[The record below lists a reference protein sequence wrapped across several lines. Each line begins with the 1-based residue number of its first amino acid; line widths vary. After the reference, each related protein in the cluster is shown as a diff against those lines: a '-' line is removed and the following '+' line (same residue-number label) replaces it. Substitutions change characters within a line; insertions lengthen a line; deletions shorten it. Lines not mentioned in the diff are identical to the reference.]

1 MKGVILAA
9 GISSRLRPLT
19 DTTPKC
25 LLPIGGETILERTL
39 NNLAACGIRDIVIV
53 AGYLEDQL
61 RSCVS
66 GKFPGLDVKFLTN
79 DVYASTNNIYSLWLT
94 KPDVLEHGMILLDSD
109 IIFEDRII
117 RALLRSGYDNCLA
130 VNTRVRLGDEEI
142 KVAVDRHNR
151 IRAISKEVPPGQA
164 IGESIG
170 IELFGPS
177 MLKTLFDV
185 LDRKILQEKA
195 VNVFYEAAF
204 QEVIDQGGAIYA
216 VDVGMYKAIEID
228 TIEDLLAAERDI
240 LPYLAPAKS
249 ARAFKI

>member
-25 LLPIGGETILERTL
+25 LLSIGGETILGRTL
-39 NNLAACGIRDIVIV
+39 NNLTACGIRDVVIV
-53 AGYLEDQL
+53 GGYLEDQL
-61 RSCVS
+61 RSYVS
-66 GKFPGLDVKFLTN
+66 GNFPGLGVKFLTN
-79 DVYASTNNIYSLWLT
+79 EVYASTNNIYSLWLT

-117 RALLRSGYDNCLA
+117 QALVRSGYDNCLA
-130 VNTRVRLGDEEI
+130 VNTKTRLGDEEI

-151 IRAISKEVPPGQA
+151 IHVIGKEVPPGGA

-170 IELFGPS
+170 IELFAPS

-185 LDRKILQEKA
+185 LDRKIVHEKA
-195 VNVFYEAAF
+195 VNEFYEAAF
-204 QEVIDQGGAIYA
+204 QEVINRGGEIYA

-228 TIEDLLAAERDI
+228 TAEDLITAEKDI
-240 LPYLAPAKS
+240 LPYLPPSKS
-249 ARAFKI
+249 ARTIKI

>member
-39 NNLAACGIRDIVIV
+39 NNLAACGIREIVIV
-53 AGYLEDQL
+53 GGYLEDQL
-61 RSCVS
+61 RSFVS
-66 GKFPGLDVKFLTN
+66 DNFPELGVKFLTN

-94 KPDVLEHGMILLDSD
+94 KLDVLGQGMILLDSD

-117 RALLRSGYDNCLA
+117 QALLRSGHENCLA
-130 VNTRVRLGDEEI
+130 VNTKIRLGDEEI

-151 IRAISKEVPPGQA
+151 IRAISKEVPPGRA

-185 LDRKILQEKA
+185 LDRKIVREKA
-195 VNVFYEAAF
+195 VNEFYEAAF
-204 QEVIDQGGAIYA
+204 QEVIDRGGEIYA

-228 TIEDLLAAERDI
+228 TAEDLLAAEKVI
-240 LPYLAPAKS
+240 LPHLPPAK
-249 ARAFKI
+249 AAPINKR

>member
-39 NNLAACGIRDIVIV
+39 NNLTACGIRDIVIV
-53 AGYLEDQL
+53 GGYLEDRL
-61 RSCVS
+61 RSYVS
-66 GKFPGLDVKFLTN
+66 GNFPELGVKFLTN
-79 DVYASTNNIYSLWLT
+79 EVYATTNNIYSLWLT
-94 KPDVLEHGMILLDSD
+94 KPDVLEQGMILLDSD

-117 RALLRSGYDNCLA
+117 QALLRSGHENCLA
-130 VNTRVRLGDEEI
+130 VNTKIRLGDEEI

-177 MLKTLFDV
+177 ILKTLFEV
-185 LDRKILQEKA
+185 LDRKILLEKA
-195 VNVFYEAAF
+195 VNEFYEAAF
-204 QEVIDQGGAIYA
+204 QEVIDRGGEIYA

-228 TIEDLLAAERDI
+228 TAEDLLAAEKDI
-240 LPYLAPAKS
+240 LPHLPPAKPGPINK
-249 ARAFKI
+249 R